1 VQSLQLHFQTHAK
14 PLPLILCSNELN
26 GMFGQGES
34 CETRRVGYTMHAKHR
49 TFVIELIIL

>member
-34 CETRRVGYTMHAKHR
+34 CETRRVGSTMHAKHR